1 MSNEELNTCKI
12 KQNDELI
19 ICSDLDKL
27 KEGIG
32 EKLSIFTYLVMSFT
46 ISVIFSFFYGWKLTL
61 VILSCAP
68 IIILATAIVAKV
80 CDKSVLNSHYIA
92 NKLHFF
98 SDAKHVNRKGIEGI
112 FFSWSSCRRS
122 VG

>member
-1 MSNEELNTCKI
+1 MVLSSSIEQTFHDFIL
-12 KQNDELI
+12 
-19 ICSDLDKL
+19 CSDLDKL

-80 CDKSVLNSHYIA
+80 FVESIKQFD
-92 NKLHFF
+92 
-98 SDAKHVNRKGIEGI
+98 
-112 FFSWSSCRRS
+112 RRH
-122 VG
+122 

>member
-1 MSNEELNTCKI
+1 MILIVMTILPCELQSKWWYWALKVI
-12 KQNDELI
+12 KEILTTVI
-19 ICSDLDKL
+19 CCSDLDKL

-80 CDKSVLNSHYIA
+80 CPCNSE
-92 NKLHFF
+92 
-98 SDAKHVNRKGIEGI
+98 S
-112 FFSWSSCRRS
+112 
-122 VG
+122 